1 MDMNQFTQKARD
13 ALQAAQR
20 IAVEYSNNTVEQ
32 EHLLAALAQQQDG
45 LIPQMLT
52 NMGTDPNAFAQAA
65 LQKVEALPRVTG
77 SGRDPNQIYIG
88 TDLDR
93 ALNTAEAQA
102 KQMKDEYISVEHV
115 FLGVLQRPGK
125 GAAELFKAFS
135 ITTEK
140 FMQTLSSVRGN
151 QRVTSDNPEDTYNA
165 LKKYGQDLVEMAKAN
180 KLDPVIGRDTEI
192 RNVIRILSRKRKNNP
207 VLIGEAGVGKTAIA
221 EGLAQRIVKGDVPEN
236 LKDRTVFSLDMGALV
251 AGAKYRGEFE
261 ERLKSVLNEVKK
273 SEGKIILF
281 IDELHTI
288 VGAGKTDG
296 AMDAGNL
303 LKPMLARGELHCI
316 GATTLDEYREYIEKD
331 PALER
336 RFQPV
341 MVNEPTV
348 EDTISILRGLKE
360 RYEVFHGVKI
370 QDAALIAAATLSDR
384 YITDRFLPDK
394 AIDLVDEACAMVKTE
409 LDSMPAEL
417 DEMNHRITQLQI
429 EEASLKKETDELSKQ
444 RLAALEKEMAELRD
458 SFNSKKAQWENE
470 KNAVNKVQSLRADVE
485 STKAEI
491 EKATRTGD
499 YAKAGELQYGKLPNL
514 QKQLEEEEKIA
525 DAKKESSLLRDR
537 VTDEEIARI
546 VARWTGIP
554 VAKLVEGEREKLL
567 RLPDVLH
574 QRVIGQDEAVQKV
587 ADAIL
592 RSRAGIAN
600 PNRPIGSFLFLG
612 PTGVGKTELAKAL
625 AQSLFDDEKNMV
637 RIDMTEYMEKFS
649 VSRLI
654 GAPPGY
660 VGYEEGG
667 QLTEAVRRHPYSV
680 VLFDEVE
687 KAHPDVFNILLQVL
701 DDGRITDSQGR
712 TVDFKNTVI
721 ILTSN
726 LGSDLILEDLEKS
739 RAEGKNELSDEARNA
754 IDQLLKRQFRPEFL
768 NRLDDIVYYKSLT
781 KQEIGSIVDLML
793 TDLRKLLKRQFRP
806 EFLNRLDDIVYYKSL
821 TKQEI
826 GSIVDLML
834 TDLRKRLADKQLNL
848 VVTEAA
854 KNSIIDGGYDPIYG
868 ARPLKR
874 YIQSHVE
881 TMIAKEIIAGAHSAG
896 DTLTVDADENGR
908 LYLR

>member
-1 MDMNQFTQKARD
+1 MNMNQLTQKTIE
-13 ALQAAQR
+13 ALQNAQR
-20 IAVEYSNNTVEQ
+20 LAVEYSNQAVEQ
-32 EHLLAALAQQQDG
+32 EHLLAALAQQEQG
-45 LIPQMLT
+45 LIPQLLT
-52 NMGTDPNAFAQAA
+52 TLGADPNAFAQAA

-77 SGRDPNQIYIG
+77 TGRDPEKVYISG
-88 TDLDR
+88 DLDR
-93 ALNTAEAQA
+93 ALNAAEQQA

-115 FLGVLQRPGK
+115 FLGMLQRPGK
-125 GAAELFKAFS
+125 AAGELFKAFG
-135 ITTEK
+135 ITAEA
-140 FMQTLSSVRGN
+140 FMKQLSAVRGN
-151 QRVTSDNPEDTYNA
+151 QRVTTDNPESTYDA
-165 LKKYGQDLVEMAKAN
+165 LKKYGQDLVEMARAN
-180 KLDPVIGRDTEI
+180 KLDPVIGRDGEI

-221 EGLAQRIVKGDVPEN
+221 EGLAQRIVRGDVPEN

-370 QDAALIAAATLSDR
+370 QDGALIAAATLSDR
-384 YITDRFLPDK
+384 YISDRFLPDK

-417 DEMNHRITQLQI
+417 DEMDHRITQLQI
-429 EEASLKKETDELSKQ
+429 EEASLKKETDELSQQ

-458 SFNSKKAQWENE
+458 TFNSKKAQWENE
-470 KNAVNKVQSLRADVE
+470 KNAINKVQALRAEVE
-485 STKAEI
+485 TTKAEI

-499 YAKAGELQYGKLPNL
+499 YAKAGELQYGKLPSL
-514 QKQLEEEEKIA
+514 QKELEAEEKLA
-525 DAKKESSLLRDR
+525 NEKKEASLLRDR

-587 ADAIL
+587 SDAIL

-625 AQSLFDDEKNMV
+625 AQALFDDEKNLI

-726 LGSDLILEDLEKS
+726 LGSDLILEDLEKR
-739 RAEGKNELSDEARNA
+739 RAQGSNELSGEAKTA

-781 KQEIGSIVDLML
+781 KGEIGSIVDLML
-793 TDLRKLLKRQFRP
+793 TDLRR
-806 EFLNRLDDIVYYKSL
+806 
-821 TKQEI
+821 
-826 GSIVDLML
+826 
-834 TDLRKRLADKQLNL
+834 RLADKQLKL
-848 VVTEAA
+848 DVTDAA
-854 KNSIIDGGYDPIYG
+854 KAAIIDGGYDPIYG

-874 YIQSHVE
+874 YIQAHVE
-881 TMIAKEIIAGAHSAG
+881 TMIAKEIIAGAHAAG
-896 DTLTVDADENGR
+896 DTLTVDADANGS
-908 LYLR
+908 LTLR

>member
-1 MDMNQFTQKARD
+1 MNIEQMTQKTRE

-20 IAVEYSNNTVEQ
+20 IAVEYSNNAVEQ

-45 LIPQMLT
+45 LIPQLLQT
-52 NMGTDPNAFAQAA
+52 LGIDANAFAQAA

-77 SGRDPNQIYIG
+77 SGRDPEKIYISN
-88 TDLDR
+88 DLDR
-93 ALNTAEAQA
+93 ALNAAEQQA

-115 FLGVLQRPGK
+115 FLGILQRPGK
-125 GAAELFKAFS
+125 AASEIFKTFG

-140 FMQTLSSVRGN
+140 FMKQLSTVRGN

-165 LKKYGQDLVEMAKAN
+165 LKKYGQDLVEMAKAH

-221 EGLAQRIVKGDVPEN
+221 EGLAQRIVRGDVPDG
-236 LKDRTVFSLDMGALV
+236 LKDKTIFSLDMGALI

-360 RYEVFHGVKI
+360 RYEVYHGVKI

-444 RLAALEKEMAELRD
+444 RLATLEKEMAELRD

-470 KNAVNKVQSLRADVE
+470 KNAVNKVQSLRAEVE

-499 YAKAGELQYGKLPNL
+499 YAKAGELQYGKLPTL
-514 QKQLEEEEKIA
+514 QKQLEEEEKLA
-525 DAKKESSLLRDR
+525 EAKKESSLLRDR
-537 VTDEEIARI
+537 VTEEEIANI

-554 VAKLVEGEREKLL
+554 VSKLVEGEREKLL
-567 RLPDVLH
+567 RLPDTLH

-587 ADAIL
+587 SDAIL

-625 AQSLFDDEKNMV
+625 AQALFDDEKNMV

-739 RAEGKNELSDEARNA
+739 RANGSNELSDEARNA

-781 KQEIGSIVDLML
+781 KTEIGSIVDLML
-793 TDLRKLLKRQFRP
+793 A
-806 EFLNRLDDIVYYKSL
+806 
-821 TKQEI
+821 
-826 GSIVDLML
+826 
-834 TDLRKRLADKQLNL
+834 DLRKRLEDKQLKL
-848 VVTEAA
+848 VVTDAA
-854 KNSIIDGGYDPIYG
+854 KNAIIDGGYDPIYG

-881 TMIAKEIIAGAHSAG
+881 TMIAKEIIGGAHTAG
-896 DTLTVDADENGR
+896 DTLTVDADGNGQ
-908 LYLR
+908 LILR

>member
-1 MDMNQFTQKARD
+1 MNTNQFTQKTME

-20 IAVEYSNNTVEQ
+20 IAVEYANNAVEQ

-45 LIPQMLT
+45 LIPQLLT
-52 NMGTDPNAFAQAA
+52 TLGADPNAFAQAA
-65 LQKVEALPRVTG
+65 MQKVQELPRVTG

-88 TDLDR
+88 SDLDR
-93 ALNTAEAQA
+93 ALNAAESQA

-115 FLGVLQRPGK
+115 FLGMLQRPGK
-125 GAAELFKAFS
+125 AASELFKMFG

-140 FMQTLSSVRGN
+140 FMQQLSAVRGN
-151 QRVTSDNPEDTYNA
+151 QRVTSDNPESTYNA
-165 LKKYGQDLVEMAKAN
+165 LKKYGQDLVEMARAN

-221 EGLAQRIVKGDVPEN
+221 EGLAQRIVRGDVPEN

-360 RYEVFHGVKI
+360 RYEVYHGVKI

-499 YAKAGELQYGKLPNL
+499 YAKAGELQYGKLPQL
-514 QKQLEEEEKIA
+514 QRELEAEEKIA
-525 DAKKESSLLRDR
+525 EEKKESSLLRDR

-587 ADAIL
+587 SDAIL

-726 LGSDLILEDLEKS
+726 LGSDLILEDLEKR
-739 RAEGKNELSDEARNA
+739 RAEGKNELSDEAKNA

-793 TDLRKLLKRQFRP
+793 TDLR
-806 EFLNRLDDIVYYKSL
+806 
-821 TKQEI
+821 
-826 GSIVDLML
+826 G
-834 TDLRKRLADKQLNL
+834 RLADKQLNL
-848 VVTEAA
+848 VVTDAA
-854 KNSIIDGGYDPIYG
+854 KNAIIDGGYDPIYG

-881 TMIAKEIIAGAHSAG
+881 TMIAKEIIAGAHAAG
-896 DTLTVDADENGR
+896 DTLTVDADADGR
-908 LYLR
+908 LVLR